1 MEGNEDELKLL
12 NSGERKAMRKEEM
25 NIEDLACRLHSL
37 KAEEE
42 QLKKLMV
49 AAMQM
54 QKLSEVRTDAGLISF
69 VEGRQMRVINK
80 KRLEEILLRRFKLK
94 PSRLKRAIAD
104 SHDSKSVEANVR
116 IYSGEKYAECK
127 TRRAA

>member
-25 NIEDLACRLHSL
+25 NIEDLAYRLHSL

-54 QKLSEVRTDAGLISF
+54 QKLSEVRTDACLSW
-69 VEGRQMRVINK
+69 
-80 KRLEEILLRRFKLK
+80 
-94 PSRLKRAIAD
+94 
-104 SHDSKSVEANVR
+104 
-116 IYSGEKYAECK
+116 
-127 TRRAA
+127 